1 MFADANEKGV
11 LHPAQS
17 ITLEGE
23 LPTVEQRVP
32 LSLIINLKISC

>member
-17 ITLEGE
+17 VSLEGE
-23 LPTVEQRVP
+23 LPTVDFGH
-32 LSLIINLKISC
+32 